1 MEGLSDQAAAEQIC
15 ARIDWKYLLGLDLD
29 YAGFDASVL
38 SEFRKR
44 LIEKQA
50 DERLFEKPL
59 SRMREV
65 GFVKER
71 GQQRTDST
79 HVLAAIR
86 SLNRLELAGETVRQ
100 ALNHLAVVGSLW
112 LASWAPAEWIEHYS
126 SRIED
131 AKLPKKESERKA
143 LIQTIGE
150 DGTKL
155 LTALYD
161 EKTPDYLKQLPA
173 VEVLRQVWIQQYQWV
188 EGQIC
193 WRESGNVPPAA
204 IMINSPYDPEAR
216 FSRKRTITWTGG
228 KAHLTESCDPG
239 LPHLLTHIETTT
251 ATEPDC
257 QTLPK
262 IHAAL
267 AVKQLLPAEHL
278 IDSGYMDID
287 NQVDSQM
294 IHKVELMGPMRPD
307 TSPQARAQNGYDIA
321 HFVIDWQAQSVT
333 CPQGKTSEVWSVPL
347 DPNKEQSV
355 SVRFNKQDCLACPVR
370 ALCTQAKSGPRGLH
384 LQPSAHKQQTLQQA
398 RLNQLQPQFKERY
411 NLRAGIEGTISQAV
425 RAFELRRTR
434 FIGDTK
440 TRLQHLATGAA
451 INFSRLAAWFRNP
464 NLAKTRTSAFAD
476 LAPLLAL

>member
-1 MEGLSDQAAAEQIC
+1 MSLTVETSKEIPATTAQVARASFRKGNKLMTLRDKFGPMYREEDFQDLYSWKGSEGISPVILASVTALQYMEGLSDQAAAEQVC

-100 ALNHLAVVGSLW
+100 ALNHLAVVGSNW

-161 EKTPDYLKQLPA
+161 EKTPDYLKLY
-173 VEVLRQVWIQQYQWV
+173 RRYQD
-188 EGQIC
+188 Q
-193 WRESGNVPPAA
+193 
-204 IMINSPYDPEAR
+204 
-216 FSRKRTITWTGG
+216 
-228 KAHLTESCDPG
+228 
-239 LPHLLTHIETTT
+239 
-251 ATEPDC
+251 
-257 QTLPK
+257 
-262 IHAAL
+262 
-267 AVKQLLPAEHL
+267 
-278 IDSGYMDID
+278 
-287 NQVDSQM
+287 
-294 IHKVELMGPMRPD
+294 
-307 TSPQARAQNGYDIA
+307 
-321 HFVIDWQAQSVT
+321 
-333 CPQGKTSEVWSVPL
+333 
-347 DPNKEQSV
+347 
-355 SVRFNKQDCLACPVR
+355 
-370 ALCTQAKSGPRGLH
+370 
-384 LQPSAHKQQTLQQA
+384 
-398 RLNQLQPQFKERY
+398 
-411 NLRAGIEGTISQAV
+411 
-425 RAFELRRTR
+425 
-434 FIGDTK
+434 
-440 TRLQHLATGAA
+440 
-451 INFSRLAAWFRNP
+451 
-464 NLAKTRTSAFAD
+464 TSASRYRSRHQFFSFG
-476 LAPLLAL
+476 